1 MCGLGKERAKVKDM
15 GDGTN
20 LLQFHIML
28 QSEVVASTNT
38 GAELCHKLLIT
49 ELHLQND
56 QSSNEIPH
64 HLCR

>member
-28 QSEVVASTNT
+28 QSEVVASINT
-38 GAELCHKLLIT
+38 GTLQCHNLLS
-49 ELHLQND
+49 L
-56 QSSNEIPH
+56 
-64 HLCR
+64 